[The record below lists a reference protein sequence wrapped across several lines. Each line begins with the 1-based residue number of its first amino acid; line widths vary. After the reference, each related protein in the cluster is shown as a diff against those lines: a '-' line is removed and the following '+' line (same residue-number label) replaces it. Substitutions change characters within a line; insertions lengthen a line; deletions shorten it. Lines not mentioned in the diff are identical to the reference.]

1 MKKSYVYIETLDAA
15 GIGRT
20 LVQSHSFS
28 TKEEALELLR
38 KRYARA
44 RVKAQNERGGELR
57 ARMTYDGRS
66 VHQWK
71 ETIDFCCGQFEVVCR
86 DEIRNGSIVIARPT
100 TNEGFVFSVGEE
112 IGVDEKI
119 HFETRGEKNNNLVR
133 KYITEEI
140 DEASVLV
147 NSWNEGVVGCQYED
161 IKILSVG
168 DDGEVRFKAL
178 DTKLGYEIERDVR
191 SSYFEEIEGVL
202 ACDYIGGGNFRVT
215 VVRDN
220 GNA

>member
-1 MKKSYVYIETLDAA
+1 MKKSYVYIEILEAA

-20 LVQSHSFS
+20 VVQSHSFS
-28 TKEEALELLR
+28 TKEEAIELLR

-66 VHQWK
+66 VNQWND
-71 ETIDFCCGQFEVVCR
+71 TIDFCLGQFEVVCR
-86 DEIRNGSIVIARPT
+86 DGSMVARPT
-100 TNEGFVFSVGEE
+100 NNEGFVFLADEE
-112 IGVDEKI
+112 IGVDDKL

>member
-1 MKKSYVYIETLDAA
+1 MKKSYVYIETLEAA
-15 GIGRT
+15 GMGRT

-66 VHQWK
+66 VHQWND
-71 ETIDFCCGQFEVVCR
+71 TIDFCYGQFEVVCR
-86 DEIRNGSIVIARPT
+86 DGSEIARPT
-100 TNEGFVFSVGEE
+100 TNEGFVFLVDEE
-112 IGVDEKI
+112 IGVDDKL

-147 NSWNEGVVGCQYED
+147 NSWNEEVAGCQYED

-168 DDGEVRFKAL
+168 DDGVVRFKAVVAE
-178 DTKLGYEIERDVR
+178 LGHEIERDI
-191 SSYFEEIEGVL
+191 SSAYFEDIEGVL